1 MFAKVTSIAL
11 EGLKGYKVLVETDI
25 FDGLPAYETVGLP
38 GAAVK
43 ESKERVRSAIKN
55 SHLNYPTRRITV
67 NLAPADIRKEGP
79 VYDLPIALGLLR
91 ASGQL
96 KEIDENCVFIGEL
109 ALDGV
114 LRKVNGLL
122 PMLIEAVK
130 FGYTSAVIPAENAS
144 EAECLDKI
152 SIYPAENLNQVVNHI
167 NEREPLAK
175 VAYKGY
181 DNSTEKQ
188 SGIVDF
194 AEIKGQSFAKR
205 AMEIAAAGGHNILLI
220 GPPGAGKSM
229 LAKALPGILPDLC
242 FEEALEITKIH
253 SIAGQLDGGLI
264 KTRPFRSPHH
274 TTSTASLAGGGSKVS
289 PGDISLAHFG
299 VLFLDELPEFKRE
312 SLEAL
317 RQPIEDGIV
326 NVARVNAKAVYPADF
341 MLVAAMN
348 PCPCGNYG
356 SNFRECR
363 CTQRQ
368 ISGYLGR
375 ISGPLLDRIDMHIE
389 LSEVTYDDISS
400 KKKDESSSKV
410 KQRVNVARQRQTK
423 RYKGQGVYTNAQ
435 LSSAQVKAFC
445 GIDADG
451 ESLIEQAFSKLDIS
465 ARSYNRILKVART
478 IADMEDA
485 ETISAAHIAQA
496 IQFRTLDRKYWG

>member
-1 MFAKVTSIAL
+1 MFAKVQSIAL
-11 EGLKGYKVLVETDI
+11 EGLKGFEVSVEADI

-55 SHLNYPTRRITV
+55 SHLSYPTRRITV

-91 ASGQL
+91 ASGQ
-96 KEIDENCVFIGEL
+96 IDEIPEKCIYIGEL
-109 ALDGV
+109 ALDGA
-114 LRKVNGLL
+114 LRKVNGIL

-130 FGYTSAVIPAENAS
+130 YGYESAVIPAENAS

-152 SIYPAENLNQVVNHI
+152 SIYPAVNLNQVVNHI
-167 NEREPLAK
+167 NGREILTA

-181 DNSTEKQ
+181 ENIPAET

-194 AEIKGQSFAKR
+194 SEIKGQNFAKR

-274 TTSTASLAGGGSKVS
+274 TTSTASLAGGGAKVS

-312 SLEAL
+312 ALEAL
-317 RQPIEDGIV
+317 RQPIEDGVV

-356 SNFRECR
+356 SNLRECR
-363 CTQRQ
+363 CSQYQ
-368 ISGYLGR
+368 ISNYLGR

-389 LSEVTYDDISS
+389 LSEVTYTEISS
-400 KKKDESSSKV
+400 KEKDETSEVV
-410 KQRVNVARQRQTK
+410 KARVNAARNLQTS
-423 RYKGQGVYTNAQ
+423 RYKGTGVYTNAQ
-435 LSSAQVKAFC
+435 LSSAQVKKFC
-445 GIDADG
+445 AIDTAG
-451 ESLIEQAFSKLDIS
+451 EALIEQAFSKLDIS

-478 IADMEDA
+478 IADLEAAD
-485 ETISAAHIAQA
+485 TIGAQHIAQA
-496 IQFRTLDRKYWG
+496 IHFRTLDRKYWG